1 MQNYFPQISV
11 TCLQWFILCVGW
23 KDAPRSLG
31 FLALR
36 RVEDG
41 VQYVAVVAQVNEE
54 EEDNH
59 ASEGHFAESHPHTLL
74 VYTPIQRQ
82 QFKFTEVTPQLSAFV
97 SCELL
102 ITARLLRA
110 RK

>member
-1 MQNYFPQISV
+1 MQYYFPQISV

-59 ASEGHFAESHPHTLL
+59 ASEGHFAESHPPLCL
-74 VYTPIQRQ
+74 CIL
-82 QFKFTEVTPQLSAFV
+82 QFNNRNSN
-97 SCELL
+97 
-102 ITARLLRA
+102 LLR
-110 RK
+110 

>member
-11 TCLQWFILCVGW
+11 TCLQWFILCVDW

-31 FLALR
+31 FLALG

-54 EEDNH
+54 E
-59 ASEGHFAESHPHTLL
+59 
-74 VYTPIQRQ
+74 
-82 QFKFTEVTPQLSAFV
+82 
-97 SCELL
+97 
-102 ITARLLRA
+102 
-110 RK
+110 